1 MIKRIES
8 CRSPIL
14 LFCLSLLL
22 LATPLVELL
31 EGSGFWISLI
41 WAVAMLAVIVNA
53 SDSLSQRYTAIFL
66 VSLWLISQLMSFP
79 EFISPIVAALVFT
92 FTIKIILK
100 NIFAA
105 RVIDI
110 NTLSAAISVYL
121 LIGIVF
127 TCLFIAIF
135 HIRPDSF
142 GIPNLNSEYVVVH
155 LMYYSFVTITT
166 LGYGD
171 ILPTSSLTKMLAAT
185 EAIAG
190 VFYIAILISRLVS
203 LYTPL
208 KNKR

>member
-1 MIKRIES
+1 
-8 CRSPIL
+8 
-14 LFCLSLLL
+14 
-22 LATPLVELL
+22 
-31 EGSGFWISLI
+31 
-41 WAVAMLAVIVNA
+41 
-53 SDSLSQRYTAIFL
+53 
-66 VSLWLISQLMSFP
+66 MSFP